1 MARRLLWAQVR
12 TRWWQ
17 DMEVAVREKTGAKRL
32 GLVSFRFVHLGG
44 AGRWPH
50 RTAKDT
56 LATLTAKMLGERR
69 APFLRC
75 VLIRSGLAG

>member
-1 MARRLLWAQVR
+1 MLCAQVR

-75 VLIRSGLAG
+75 VLVLPHACAG